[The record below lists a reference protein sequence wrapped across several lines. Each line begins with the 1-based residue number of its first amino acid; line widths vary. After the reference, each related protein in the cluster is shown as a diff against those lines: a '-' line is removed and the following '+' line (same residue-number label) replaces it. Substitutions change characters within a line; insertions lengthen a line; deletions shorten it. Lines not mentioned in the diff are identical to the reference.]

1 LPTRSAAIGS
11 VSRFCGSYC
20 IRRSRPSSSLSTLPL
35 AGTPRLYSRT
45 LPPPKIRVL
54 PLVSSISV
62 VESTTLPALRTLWMS
77 AVSAPASGLC
87 SVNWTS

>member
-1 LPTRSAAIGS
+1 
-11 VSRFCGSYC
+11 
-20 IRRSRPSSSLSTLPL
+20 
-35 AGTPRLYSRT
+35 

-54 PLVSSISV
+54 PVVSSISV

-77 AVSAPASGLC
+77 AVSAPASGLS